1 MNKTTANYIMGTFL
15 LLTLGYMV
23 YDHFNVKHKFE
34 SDQVEKSFAIGV
46 IVEFSFGARTAPY
59 FEFEFKVDGKDYE
72 SRHSIVTKLG
82 QKSGDE
88 LRKYISK
95 KYQVW
100 YVVDDPTY
108 NKLLLDNPIVD

>member
-1 MNKTTANYIMGTFL
+1 MNKTTSKILFAFL
-15 LLTLGYMV
+15 LLMLGYMI

-34 SDQVEKSFAIGV
+34 SDQVEKSIAIGV

-59 FEFEFKVDGKDYE
+59 FEFEFKVGDKNYE
-72 SRHSIVTKLG
+72 SRYSIVTKLR

-88 LRKYISK
+88 LRKYIGK
-95 KYQVW
+95 EYQVW

-108 NKLLLDNPIVD
+108 NRLLLNKPIVD